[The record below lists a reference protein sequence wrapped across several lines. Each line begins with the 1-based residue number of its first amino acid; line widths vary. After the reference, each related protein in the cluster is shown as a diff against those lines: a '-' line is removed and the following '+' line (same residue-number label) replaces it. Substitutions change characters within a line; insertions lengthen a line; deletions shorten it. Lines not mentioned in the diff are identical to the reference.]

1 MMTKRLTRLAILT
14 ALACVLRLVFGAFP
28 NVKPIAALFFVLI
41 LAYGL
46 ADAIIVSSLTMVV
59 TGFLMGF
66 SVIILG
72 QMISYALILSL
83 GALVFKWIKPIFLRT
98 LVIFGLTMLYGV
110 LISIFSARLFGSPIL
125 PFWLSGLTF
134 DLAHAVSTA
143 LFFPILVTIF
153 KNILKHDT
161 ESDAT

>member
-1 MMTKRLTRLAILT
+1 MMMTTRLTRLAILT
-14 ALACVLRLVFGAFP
+14 ALACVLRITFGAFP
-28 NVKPIAALFFVLI
+28 NVKPITALFFVLI
-41 LAYGL
+41 LAYSL
-46 ADAIIVSSLTMVV
+46 ADAIVVSSLTMLV

-83 GALVFKWIKPIFLRT
+83 GAFIFKWFKPMILRT
-98 LVIFGLTMLYGV
+98 LVVFVLTMFYGFI
-110 LISIFSARLFGSPIL
+110 ISIFSAQLFGSQFW

-143 LFFPILVTIF
+143 LFFPILATIF
-153 KNILKHDT
+153 KNILKT
-161 ESDAT
+161 